1 MGNKDIWYGEC
12 KIAFTSDDWKRK
24 GYVHS
29 LKFLE
34 KINTDNM
41 PMYEHEA
48 LILTPEQQELD
59 ALYNYKIAKDGTADF
74 IDSYIPVKKNT
85 GGYFT
90 GTTINNRI
98 QIKNGGQEENH
109 KPPAPS

>member
-24 GYVHS
+24 GYAHS

-41 PMYEHEA
+41 
-48 LILTPEQQELD
+48 LIDQQELD
-59 ALYNYKIAKDGTADF
+59 ALCNYKIAKDGTADF

-85 GGYFT
+85 GGYFG
-90 GTTINNRI
+90 GTTINNGI
-98 QIKNGGQEENH
+98 QIKNGEREE
-109 KPPAPS
+109 P